1 MFRPVVLPTSPA
13 AAANRAHKAAAVED
27 CLIALIMGV
36 SVPSL
41 IRAQNQHLCHAQV
54 SSVEM
59 RLASGQKLD
68 VLPPLCAH

>member
-27 CLIALIMGV
+27 CLIMGV